1 MQNTKHPSY
10 TDNTGVIQYN
20 MTNDYM
26 FRYILQKN
34 EKVLKGLICALLNLK
49 PNQIVSVEIRNPID
63 LSKNIT
69 GKDFVLDIKVLLN
82 SNQLLN
88 LDMQVKNEFNWAD
101 RSLTYLCRAF
111 DQLQSGQDYEETL
124 PVIHIGFTDFSL
136 FPDEPEF
143 YATYRMINVK
153 NHAQVYSDKFTLS
166 VVDLTQ
172 IDKATEEDKSSKI
185 DYWARLFKAK
195 TWEELQMVAQNDE
208 YLQEAASSIRIA
220 NEEEIVREQCRAR
233 EDALRRER
241 TLERDN
247 KILQEKYQQALDEK
261 ASLLDERASLLN
273 ERASLLDKRAS
284 QQVEIS
290 SLQDENALLRKQLAE
305 FQAQASKN

>member
-1 MQNTKHPSY
+1 MRCKY
-10 TDNTGVIQYN
+10 
-20 MTNDYM
+20 
-26 FRYILQKN
+26 
-34 EKVLKGLICALLNLK
+34 
-49 PNQIVSVEIRNPID
+49 
-63 LSKNIT
+63 
-69 GKDFVLDIKVLLN
+69 
-82 SNQLLN
+82 
-88 LDMQVKNEFNWAD
+88 NWAD
-101 RSLTYLCRAF
+101 RSLIYLCRVF
-111 DQLQSGQDYEETL
+111 DHLQSGQDYEETL
-124 PVIHIGFTDFSL
+124 PVIHIGFTDFTL
-136 FPDEPEF
+136 FPENPEF

-185 DYWARLFKAK
+185 DYWARLFKAR

-208 YLQEAASSIRIA
+208 YLQAAASSIRIA

-247 KILQEKYQQALDEK
+247 KILQEKYQQ
-261 ASLLDERASLLN
+261 SLDERASLLDVN
-273 ERASLLDKRAS
+273 ASLLDENA
-284 QQVEIS
+284 

>member
-1 MQNTKHPSY
+1 MQNTEQPY
-10 TDNTGVIQYN
+10 YADDTVVIQYN

-34 EKVLKGLICALLNLK
+34 EKVLRGLICALLHLD
-49 PNQIVSVEIRNPID
+49 PDEIVSVEIKNPID
-63 LSKNIT
+63 LSKNIS

-82 SNQLLN
+82 NNQLLN
-88 LDMQVKNEFNWAD
+88 LEMQVKNEFNWAD

-111 DQLQSGQDYEETL
+111 DQLQSGQEYEETL
-124 PVIHIGFTDFSL
+124 PVIHIGFTDFTL

-143 YATYRMINVK
+143 YATYRMINIK
-153 NHAQVYSDKFTLS
+153 NHSQVYSDKFTLS

-172 IDKATEEDKSSKI
+172 IDNATEDDKSSKI

-195 TWEELQMVAQNDE
+195 TWEELQMLAQKDE
-208 YLQEAASSIRIA
+208 YLQEAATSIRIA
-220 NEEEIVREQCRAR
+220 NEAEIVREQCRAR

-247 KILQEKYQQALDEK
+247 K
-261 ASLLDERASLLN
+261 R
-273 ERASLLDKRAS
+273 
-284 QQVEIS
+284 
-290 SLQDENALLRKQLAE
+290 LQDENASLRKQLAE
-305 FQAQASKN
+305 LQAQNFKK